1 MTEMIGDNEIN
12 LTALPTAATQP
23 IQNIYIPTHAMEE
36 VNINF
41 NSMLGPSS
49 ATLAGHGLNPP
60 QATPNTQAAL
70 GSIQNQ
76 LFPGQD
82 FQLPASA
89 HQSATFGVNHITGEA
104 ASTPQGNQ

>member
-1 MTEMIGDNEIN
+1 MIGDNEIN

-49 ATLAGHGLNPP
+49 ATLTGHGLNPP
-60 QATPNTQAAL
+60 
-70 GSIQNQ
+70 
-76 LFPGQD
+76 
-82 FQLPASA
+82 
-89 HQSATFGVNHITGEA
+89 
-104 ASTPQGNQ
+104 